1 VTGKKI
7 NQDMRFSGMKIKYAF
22 IAVTAILLA
31 ISISQT
37 LPIPPHADDMRKVYK
52 SGYFRELEREC
63 SIIRDSFLGIKALA
77 DPSFAWVYL
86 EDMVTA
92 HNILVKV
99 YDRRGHVVPAP
110 GMTGESPDAAVSNML
125 ARAKP
130 EMESSVRN
138 GRYFTLLPVK
148 AEGKCSF
155 CHEDVRPGGVV
166 GYMSFEQSYDAH
178 VYYSRERILIFL
190 GISMALMIIL
200 FLFIRWEIGR
210 AHV

>member
-1 VTGKKI
+1 
-7 NQDMRFSGMKIKYAF
+7 
-22 IAVTAILLA
+22 
-31 ISISQT
+31 
-37 LPIPPHADDMRKVYK
+37 
-52 SGYFRELEREC
+52 
-63 SIIRDSFLGIKALA
+63 
-77 DPSFAWVYL
+77 
-86 EDMVTA
+86 
-92 HNILVKV
+92 
-99 YDRRGHVVPAP
+99 
-110 GMTGESPDAAVSNML
+110 MTGESPDAAVSNML

-200 FLFIRWEIGR
+200 FLFIRWDPNRGIKEMFDKS
-210 AHV
+210 